1 MKCCTFCSR
10 EFEMRLNH
18 PIFDM
23 GSLCI
28 ECYLRLH
35 GTCGGCEERF
45 LPDGFLPDVTY
56 QIRAKFISAGERNY
70 VFCDKCYGL
79 VRKEFQENFK

>member
-35 GTCGGCEERF
+35 GTCGGCEERL
-45 LPDGFLPDVTY
+45 LPDGCSSDVTY
-56 QIRAKFISAGERNY
+56 QIRAKFISAGKKNF
-70 VFCDKCYGL
+70 VFCTQCYDKIIR
-79 VRKEFQENFK
+79 VFPEQF